1 MVTDGLTSRKSDDQA
16 HFPNVLYIHGAK
28 HSNMVTKND
37 ANYPIPPQH
46 VRVIAQFSNP
56 YYVRLVG
63 SLERRHTLALV
74 LVQSLGNNF
83 SERQVDLAVFGVG
96 HDRQGVLHPLVVT
109 VK

>member
-1 MVTDGLTSRKSDDQA
+1 
-16 HFPNVLYIHGAK
+16 
-28 HSNMVTKND
+28 
-37 ANYPIPPQH
+37 
-46 VRVIAQFSNP
+46 
-56 YYVRLVG
+56 VRLVG

-96 HDRQGVLHPLVVT
+96 HDGQGVLHPLVVT